1 MAGAQ
6 LRVTEGKES
15 GKLLGVDA
23 DLLIGRLAPE
33 DEGRLGGDLEISRR
47 HARVSRGADGQLAI
61 EDLGSAN
68 GTFVND
74 ERIDAPRALV
84 AGDRVRVGK
93 TVLEVVGGVPEAT
106 PSPPPAPEAQGTII
120 ESTPVQAVDQAL
132 VVTGESA
139 AGRRLAVG
147 DELVL
152 GRAVEGEGRFA
163 QDGKLSRRHARIT
176 RDEAGR
182 LAVEDLGSANGTF
195 VNDQRVGG
203 RVVLDIGDAIRV
215 GDTTF
220 EVIDAG
226 RASTPELPPR
236 APEPPPPPPRAS
248 EPPPPRAPEPPPPP
262 PPPPPRAPEPPPPPP
277 PRAPDPPPPPVARPA
292 PTPVPPRPRAV
303 PVAELVSNLPP
314 GSLFAGCRVE
324 DIIGH
329 GEMGVVYRAEEL
341 ALQREVAL
349 KLILPD
355 RSRDERMRE
364 RFRRE
369 SRIAAA
375 IDHQNVIPI
384 FDAGE
389 EQSVLYIMMRLVD
402 GVDLR
407 AVIDSGGPLDPLR
420 AARIIR
426 QVGAALD
433 AAHAHGILHR
443 DVKPSNVLLTRRDH
457 AYLTDFGLAKPESTI
472 DALTRHGTVVARVD
486 YIAPEQL
493 LGQQVDAR
501 ADIYALGCVLFE
513 ALTGL
518 EPFERASAE
527 AGLLA
532 RIDAPPPSVLAARS
546 DLPRGFDDV
555 IRRAM
560 ATDPGERY
568 PSAGDLG
575 QAALVAAGGL
585 RRAQPWSMVAT
596 GEASFVREGLTPEAL
611 AAAGA
616 ASAAS
621 ASARS
626 ASAGSAAAGSA
637 AAGSASPARSRGRAP
652 ETAEAGPRSDSLR
665 WAVAL
670 IGLVLVAVGMVAA
683 LHGISTL

>member
-1 MAGAQ
+1 MAGAE
-6 LRVTEGKES
+6 LRVTEGNER
-15 GKLLGVDA
+15 GKLLSVDA

-74 ERIDAPRALV
+74 ARIDAPRALV

-93 TVLEVVGGVPEAT
+93 TVLEVVAGASD
-106 PSPPPAPEAQGTII
+106 SPPPAPPAPEVQGTIV
-120 ESTPVQAVDQAL
+120 ESTPPPSLAQEL
-132 VVTGESA
+132 VITGGSA
-139 AGRRLAVG
+139 AGRRLTVD

-152 GRAVEGEGRFA
+152 GRAVDGEGRFA
-163 QDGKLSRRHARIT
+163 EDGKLSRRHARIT
-176 RDEAGR
+176 RDDAGR

-203 RVVLDIGDAIRV
+203 RVILNVGDAIRV

-220 EVIDAG
+220 EVLDAG
-226 RASTPELPPR
+226 RASTPEPAPR
-236 APEPPPPPPRAS
+236 APEPPPPPSPA
-248 EPPPPRAPEPPPPP
+248 
-262 PPPPPRAPEPPPPPP
+262 PRAPEPPPPPP
-277 PRAPDPPPPPVARPA
+277 PRAPEPPPAPVARPV
-292 PTPVPPRPRAV
+292 PTPVPPRPPAV
-303 PVAELVSNLPP
+303 PTADLVSNLPP

-324 DIIGH
+324 ELIGH

-349 KLILPD
+349 KLILPS
-355 RSRDERMRE
+355 RSGDERMRE

-426 QVGAALD
+426 QVAVALD

-443 DVKPSNVLLTRRDH
+443 DVKPSNVLLARRDH

-493 LGQQVDAR
+493 LGQKVDAR

-513 ALTGL
+513 ALTGR
-518 EPFERASAE
+518 EPFERAAAE

-532 RIDAPPPSVLAARS
+532 RIEGPPPSVLAARS
-546 DLPRGFDDV
+546 DLPRAFDDV

-560 ATDPGERY
+560 ATDPEERY

-596 GEASFVREGLTPEAL
+596 GEASFVREGLSPAAL

-616 ASAAS
+616 ASAGGAAAGGAAAGGAAAAS
-621 ASARS
+621 ASP
-626 ASAGSAAAGSA
+626 G
-637 AAGSASPARSRGRAP
+637 RSRGRSPAI
-652 ETAEAGPRSDSLR
+652 AEAGPRSDSLR

-670 IGLVLVAVGMVAA
+670 VGLVLVAVGMIAA

>member
-6 LRVTEGKES
+6 LQVMEGTER
-15 GKLLGVDA
+15 GKLLSIDA

-33 DEGRLGGDLEISRR
+33 DEGRLGGDPEISRR

-74 ERIDAPRALV
+74 QRIDAPRSLV
-84 AGDRVRVGK
+84 AGDRVRVGR
-93 TVLEVVGGVPEAT
+93 TVLEVTGVPGAG
-106 PSPPPAPEAQGTII
+106 PSEPAASSPAVAGTII
-120 ESTPVQAVDQAL
+120 EAESEEHAAQEL
-132 VVTGESA
+132 VVSGGPA
-139 AGRRLAVG
+139 AGRALSVA
-147 DELVL
+147 DELLL
-152 GRAVEGEGRFA
+152 GRTVEGEGRFA
-163 QDGKLSRRHARIT
+163 DDGKLSRRHARIM
-176 RDEAGR
+176 RGADGR
-182 LAVEDLGSANGTF
+182 LMVEDLGSANGTF

-203 RVVLDIGDAIRV
+203 RFVLSVGDSVRV
-215 GDTTF
+215 GGTTLD
-220 EVIDAG
+220 VIQAG
-226 RASTPELPPR
+226 RAPAVEAASPPLPVVH
-236 APEPPPPPPRAS
+236 
-248 EPPPPRAPEPPPPP
+248 EPPPPP
-262 PPPPPRAPEPPPPPP
+262 PPPPSAPIVRESPPPP
-277 PRAPDPPPPPVARPA
+277 APPA
-292 PTPVPPRPRAV
+292 PPAASPVVPAIPPRPPAV
-303 PVAELVSNLPP
+303 PTAELVANLPP

-324 DIIGH
+324 GIIGH
-329 GEMGVVYRAEEL
+329 GDMGVVYRAEEL

-349 KLILPD
+349 KLILPA
-355 RSRDERMRE
+355 RAGDERMRE

-369 SRIAAA
+369 SRAAAA

-389 EQSVLYIMMRLVD
+389 EQRVLYIMMRLVD

-407 AVIDSGGPLDPLR
+407 AVVAHDGALEPLR

-443 DVKPSNVLLTRRDH
+443 DVKPSNVLLGRRDH
-457 AYLTDFGLAKPESTI
+457 AYLTDFGLAKPDSTV

-493 LGQQVDAR
+493 LGRPVDAR
-501 ADIYALGCVLFE
+501 ADVYALGCVLFE
-513 ALTGL
+513 ALTGM
-518 EPFERASAE
+518 EPFERSAGE

-532 RIDAPPPSVLAARS
+532 RIDSAPPSVLAARS
-546 DLPRGFDDV
+546 DLPHAFDEV

-560 ATDPGERY
+560 ATDPEDRY

-585 RRAQPWSMVAT
+585 RKAQPWSMVAT
-596 GEASFVREGLTPEAL
+596 GDASFVREAPAFVGAG

-616 ASAAS
+616 AGAGAA
-621 ASARS
+621 RP
-626 ASAGSAAAGSA
+626 SAAARG
-637 AAGSASPARSRGRAP
+637 AAGPSSSAPG
-652 ETAEAGPRSDSLR
+652 EAAQRTGNPLQ

-670 IGLVLVAVGMVAA
+670 LALVAVAIGMVAA